1 MEGHDATEV
10 VSDKQSSR
18 NNSQG
23 GRHLDFRYPTMLFAC
38 INVLRYESAVYLCN
52 QQQHGGQVV
61 RQENR

>member
-23 GRHLDFRYPTMLFAC
+23 GRHLDFRYPTMLFAR